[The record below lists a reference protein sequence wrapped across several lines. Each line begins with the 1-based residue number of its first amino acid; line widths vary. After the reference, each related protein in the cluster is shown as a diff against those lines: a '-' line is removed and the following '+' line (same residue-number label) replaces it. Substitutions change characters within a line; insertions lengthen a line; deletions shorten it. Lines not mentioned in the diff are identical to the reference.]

1 VFLSDDQRA
10 DTIHAL
16 GNRSIRTPNLDRLC
30 REGTA
35 FTRAYIMGAL
45 QGAVCVPS
53 RAMFLS
59 GRTLFRAR
67 EDLAGIET
75 WPERMGKAGYRTFI
89 TGKWHNQ
96 EASLRRSFQAGTAVF
111 LGGMTDQSN
120 VPVRDLGRD
129 GGLGPV
135 RRPNQASSE
144 LFADAAI
151 GFLESF
157 AGAQPFCL
165 YVAFTS
171 PHDPRTPPAA
181 FARRYASRQMVL
193 PANFR
198 PEHPFNNGELD
209 VRDEKLLPR
218 PRDPVAVQGELAAY
232 YGMITHLDAQVGRV
246 LDALRRTGRYD
257 RTLIVFAGDNGLAL
271 GSHGLLGKQNLY
283 EHSVRVPLIL
293 AGPGVPRH
301 KRSEALC
308 YLLDVGPTLCEL
320 TGVPVPDGSEGLSLV
335 PVLRGQSPTRRDS
348 IFTAYRGFQRA
359 VRDERWK
366 LIRYPQAGVVQL
378 FDLIA
383 DPDECRDL
391 SRDPVQR
398 VRRAMLEAR
407 LVEWQHRM
415 ADPLGLD
422 RP

>member
-1 VFLSDDQRA
+1 
-10 DTIHAL
+10 
-16 GNRSIRTPNLDRLC
+16 
-30 REGTA
+30 
-35 FTRAYIMGAL
+35 
-45 QGAVCVPS
+45 
-53 RAMFLS
+53 
-59 GRTLFRAR
+59 
-67 EDLAGIET
+67 
-75 WPERMGKAGYRTFI
+75 
-89 TGKWHNQ
+89 
-96 EASLRRSFQAGTAVF
+96 
-111 LGGMTDQSN
+111 
-120 VPVRDLGRD
+120 
-129 GGLGPV
+129 
-135 RRPNQASSE
+135 
-144 LFADAAI
+144 
-151 GFLESF
+151 
-157 AGAQPFCL
+157 
-165 YVAFTS
+165 
-171 PHDPRTPPAA
+171 
-181 FARRYASRQMVL
+181 
-193 PANFR
+193 
-198 PEHPFNNGELD
+198 
-209 VRDEKLLPR
+209 
-218 PRDPVAVQGELAAY
+218 
-232 YGMITHLDAQVGRV
+232 MITHLDAQVGRV

-335 PVLRGQSPTRRDS
+335 PVLREQSPTRRDS